1 LKNRIAPLHLVNCV
15 YLNQCKCLSFSDIT
29 WTSTVFFR
37 FMYAENMKLEF
48 LLQPKISRPRRN
60 FVPILAVFS
69 SRVRKIWRIHRSQC
83 RFHVYLISSTVAD
96 ITSTMLLM
104 RWLQL
109 RFDFDSTAVWL
120 LMAGHQDRS
129 DVARW
134 PQSRWPIYLF
144 IYLFIYLGRSA
155 AAYNTYSLRS

>member
-1 LKNRIAPLHLVNCV
+1 MFVILR
-15 YLNQCKCLSFSDIT
+15 YYMDFYG
-29 WTSTVFFR
+29 FFR

-60 FVPILAVFS
+60 FVPILAVSS

-83 RFHVYLISSTVAD
+83 RFHVYLIRSTVAD

-109 RFDFDSTAVWL
+109 RFDFDSTA
-120 LMAGHQDRS
+120 A
-129 DVARW
+129 
-134 PQSRWPIYLF
+134 
-144 IYLFIYLGRSA
+144 
-155 AAYNTYSLRS
+155 